1 MSNYEHVDDE
11 QSMYTALKRAGPGE
25 VHDDGHLYAHLGQVP
40 Y

>member
-11 QSMYTALKRAGPGE
+11 QSKYTALKRAGPGE
-25 VHDDGHLYAHLGQVP
+25 VYDGHLYAHLDQVP